1 MTVASVILHTETSNF
16 HQLSSYLYFVEYT
29 ENCTS
34 VHCWSSESALKMAK
48 KIIVCVQIPK
58 FDT

>member
-1 MTVASVILHTETSNF
+1 MTVTSVILHTETSNF
-16 HQLSSYLYFVEYT
+16 HQLSTVMLYFVEYT

-48 KIIVCVQIPK
+48 KYRLCANS
-58 FDT
+58 